1 MTVLFGDLI
10 QRVFKE
16 LFEEKERV
24 TIAFRIIS
32 GKLNLRVWKIDRSTM
47 NKTHSMVVRNLDLN

>member
-1 MTVLFGDLI
+1 MWITVVSLCYMTVLFGDLI

-16 LFEEKERV
+16 LFEEKEQV

-32 GKLNLRVWKIDRSTM
+32 GKLNLKGMENRYKY
-47 NKTHSMVVRNLDLN
+47 HE